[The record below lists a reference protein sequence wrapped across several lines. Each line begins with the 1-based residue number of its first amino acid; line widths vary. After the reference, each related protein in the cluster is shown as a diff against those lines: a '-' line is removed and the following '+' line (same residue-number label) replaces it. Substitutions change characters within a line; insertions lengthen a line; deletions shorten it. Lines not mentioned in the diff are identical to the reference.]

1 MELDDKNYLYV
12 LFLIPILVAVFLYNQ
27 FWKRKK
33 QLEFGDLQM
42 VTKLAPEKSIF
53 KPWLKFVTICIA
65 IIGLIM
71 ALVNPKIG
79 TKSESVKREGIDIV
93 FAVDVSKSMLCEDI
107 APNRLEKSK
116 QLVSQIITQ
125 LQDDRI
131 GVVAYAG
138 SAFPV
143 LPITTDFSVAKM
155 FVQSMNPD
163 MVSSQGTNLDEAIK
177 LSARYFDDP
186 KTSKLLIMITDGDD
200 HSEGA
205 EAAAAEANKLG
216 IRILTIGVGTEAG
229 GQIPIKENGRLIE
242 YKKDNNG
249 EIVITK
255 RDAAGLTKISKATDG
270 RYADGNNT
278 KEVVDFVNETIKGTQ
293 KTQFSAMQQ
302 ADFQSQFQWF
312 LGLAFVLLLLD
323 IFFLERKTSWV
334 QGLDLFNEEK
344 TKRQ

>member
-1 MELDDKNYLYV
+1 LKIVMLC
-12 LFLIPILVAVFLYNQ
+12 
-27 FWKRKK
+27 
-33 QLEFGDLQM
+33 
-42 VTKLAPEKSIF
+42 LA
-53 KPWLKFVTICIA
+53 IA
-65 IIGLIM
+65 CLAL

-79 TKSESVKREGIDIV
+79 TRAESVKREGIDIV

-116 QLVSQIITQ
+116 QLISQIIAN

-131 GVVAYAG
+131 GIVAYAG

-177 LSARYFDDP
+177 LSSQYFDDP
-186 KTSKLLIMITDGDD
+186 KTSKLLILISDGDD

-205 EAAAAEANKLG
+205 ESAAAEANKLG

-255 RDAAGLTKISKATDG
+255 RDVAGLTKIAKATDG

-278 KEVVDFVNETIKGTQ
+278 KEVVDFVNETIKITQ
-293 KTQFSAMQQ
+293 KSQYTALQT
-302 ADFQSQFQWF
+302 ADFQQQFQWF
-312 LGLAFVLLLLD
+312 LGFAFLFLFLD
-323 IFFLERKTSWV
+323 ILFLEQKTKWV
-334 QGLDLFNEEK
+334 QRLDLFNEAPPQPSPKGRE
-344 TKRQ
+344 